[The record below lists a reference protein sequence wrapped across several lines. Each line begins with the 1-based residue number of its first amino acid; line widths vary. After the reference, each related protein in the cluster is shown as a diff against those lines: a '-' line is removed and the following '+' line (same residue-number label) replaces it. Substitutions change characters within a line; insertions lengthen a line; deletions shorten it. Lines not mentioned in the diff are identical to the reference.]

1 MVALIVSGCGTFVM
15 YYAIWRGALE
25 PLRGQWRTMPPAQRR
40 HVLIGASASL
50 VLTIVL
56 CAAVIV
62 APFGRLTVAYV
73 IGGLGAIIVLG
84 IPILAAILAW
94 QNTHPKQ

>member
-1 MVALIVSGCGTFVM
+1 MVALIVSGCGILVM

-25 PLRGQWRTMPPAQRR
+25 PWREQWRTLPAAQRR
-40 HVLIGASASL
+40 RALIGASAGL

-62 APFGRLTVAYV
+62 APFGQLTVAYA
-73 IGGLGAIIVLG
+73 IGGLGVIIVLG
-84 IPILAAILAW
+84 IPILAVILAW